1 MKATLLSP
9 VIRALADWDRPR
21 VEAMTR
27 DCGVFRPEEVLVALE
42 VFDAALGIGRK
53 RDPDYETAGI
63 EFDGAL
69 AGWICWGPTPC
80 TLGTFDL
87 YWIVVA
93 PEWHGQ
99 GVGRALVAE
108 MERRIAGRARLVVVE
123 TAGRADYASTRAFY
137 ERLEYRV
144 ASRIADYYAPGDD
157 LVTYMKRME
166 DSGLRNGGTA
176 FPQSSTLNPQ
186 S

>member
-1 MKATLLSP
+1 MKGTLASP
-9 VIRALADWDRPR
+9 VIRALADCDRPH

-27 DCGVFRPEEVLVALE
+27 AGGVFRPEEVAVALE
-42 VFDAALGIGRK
+42 VFDGALGIGRK

-63 EFDGAL
+63 DLEGKL
-69 AGWICWGPTPC
+69 AGWACWGPTPC

-93 PEWHGQ
+93 PESHGL
-99 GVGRALVAE
+99 GIGRALVAE

-144 ASRIADYYAPGDD
+144 ACRIADYYAPGDD
-157 LVTYMKRME
+157 LVTYLKR
-166 DSGLRNGGTA
+166 L
-176 FPQSSTLNPQ
+176 
-186 S
+186 